1 MKSVFD
7 CSLFISANVTGQV
20 GSLAVC
26 PCAADAMSLL
36 GDSEHLWHEYFDLS
50 CLKGQFFDACRCEQY
65 KHIGSSAFF
74 GH

>member
-7 CSLFISANVTGQV
+7 CSFFISANVTGQV

-36 GDSEHLWHEYFDLS
+36 GDSEHLWQEYFDLS
-50 CLKGQFFDACRCEQY
+50 CLKEQFLMHVAV
-65 KHIGSSAFF
+65 SSTSISDLRLF
-74 GH
+74 